1 MAYSYSD
8 WANEF
13 ASVEEK
19 KEKPGL
25 GTRNEPLESNTPTF
39 TQTVVQNYNDT
50 RQDDPDPEIVKVPV
64 KPSTITDN
72 SRENKYVEEQKY
84 SQNLKTKLL
93 DKLIKTNST
102 PHTQMDLLKLSAS
115 GSGSNDVIIIDG
127 KTVVTMSKKST
138 PRFEAFLNGSN
149 AYKNDL
155 ITLDISKKE
164 SDDTLFRRW
173 DYVQDAIN
181 SGKYGDDLIP
191 DPYMG
196 TGETTKLSD
205 PYLFQQDFQSIFDQ
219 LDGGGS
225 TNETN
230 AQRLRRIEADAKA
243 DGISLSDIVKEAV
256 TMWKDRREDP
266 LGPPKGPDSKVV
278 KAFGGVVATVTKPID
293 SMEDLFSKVTE
304 KYPGLS
310 FSIAS
315 KPTGNRFLNLID
327 QDEIVD
333 VSGTRMKFSKDTSV
347 GKFSASSLIEGLF
360 DEKDYNLMFTSLGGN
375 TVTLNGG
382 ELNYKA
388 RRFPIFSG
396 GGLNISADMS
406 RNAGIG
412 VKVDYSKKDIAG
424 TGVRFDSTTG
434 LNERGKTWDAN
445 LTYKKAVDLMTEE
458 KFNMGGDTLTGSYG
472 LKANLKNQTLTAD
485 ANLSFNSG
493 PFSDA
498 TAEGGLGV
506 RWVSGKGPG
515 ASLYYT
521 KDLKPGDSILNPFNY
536 FKR

>member
-39 TQTVVQNYNDT
+39 IEQVVKNYNDNT
-50 RQDDPDPEIVKVPV
+50 DDPDPEIVKVPV

-333 VSGTRMKFSKDTSV
+333 VSGTRMTYTKDTPV
-347 GKFSASSLIEGLF
+347 GKVSASSFMDRLI
-360 DEKDYNLMFTSLGGN
+360 DEKEYMLMFTSLGGN
-375 TVTLNGG
+375 TVTLNEG
-382 ELNYKA
+382 ELDYKV

>member
-1 MAYSYSD
+1 MAYSYSG

-13 ASVEEK
+13 ASVAEK

-25 GTRNEPLESNTPTF
+25 GTRNEPLESNAPTF
-39 TQTVVQNYNDT
+39 IEQVAKNYNDNT
-50 RQDDPDPEIVKVPV
+50 DDPDPEIVKVPV
-64 KPSTITDN
+64 KASTITDN

-93 DKLIKTNST
+93 DKLIQTNST

-115 GSGSNDVIIIDG
+115 GSGSNDVIVLDNKTIIS
-127 KTVVTMSKKST
+127 MSKKTT
-138 PRFEAFLNGSN
+138 PGLEAFLNGSN
-149 AYKNDL
+149 AYKSDL
-155 ITLDISKKE
+155 ITLDTPKKE
-164 SDDTLFRRW
+164 SDEDLFRRW
-173 DYVQDAIN
+173 DYVQQVIDT
-181 SGKYGDDLIP
+181 GKFGYDIR
-191 DPYMG
+191 G
-196 TGETTKLSD
+196 TTELSD
-205 PYLFQQDFQSIFDQ
+205 PFLSQRDFQSIFDKF
-219 LDGGGS
+219 DGGMS
-225 TNETN
+225 TSETN
-230 AQRLRRIEADAKA
+230 AQRLRRIEADARA
-243 DGISLSDIVKEAV
+243 ENISLSDIVKEAV
-256 TMWKDRREDP
+256 TMWKDSREDP

-293 SMEDLFSKVTE
+293 SMEDVFSKVTE

-310 FSIAS
+310 FSTTN
-315 KPTGNRFLNLID
+315 KPTDNRFLNLID

-333 VSGTRMKFSKDTSV
+333 VSGTRMRFSKDTSV

-382 ELNYKA
+382 DLNYKA
-388 RRFPIFSG
+388 NKFPLFAG

-406 RNAGIG
+406 RNAGLG
-412 VKVDYSKKDIAG
+412 VNVAFNKSDIAE
-424 TGVRFDSTTG
+424 TGVRFDSVAK

-445 LTYKKAVDLMTEE
+445 LTYKNTVDLKTEE
-458 KFNMGGDTLTGSYG
+458 KFNRGGDTLTGSYG

-493 PFSDA
+493 FFSDA
-498 TAEGGLGV
+498 TAEGGLNV
-506 RWVSGKGPG
+506 EWVSGKGPG

-521 KDLKPGDSILNPFNY
+521 KDLKPGANIFNPLNY
-536 FKR
+536 FKQ